1 MFSTSF
7 LRNILERSINLLCM
21 ILFDLDIVFTAIRK
35 YKWISQNTYEK
46 LFGLDHVQVII
57 VKPTELW
64 KPWQF
69 FFSLYVL
76 NLTENELKNTYCI
89 QSSYWIVN
97 DPNPSIRIK
106 SIVPNINNQKPK
118 KLFVKIAVVISQ
130 TFLFF
135 RVCLEKI
142 ITLTALSTGFF
153 SEIWFNYPPA
163 FNIFW
168 ILILA
173 QNCAGVFS
181 LWDSI

>member
-1 MFSTSF
+1 MYVVDQ
-7 LRNILERSINLLCM
+7 RIVICYLLICK
-21 ILFDLDIVFTAIRK
+21 TN
-35 YKWISQNTYEK
+35 WIMKT
-46 LFGLDHVQVII
+46 LTV
-57 VKPTELW
+57 
-64 KPWQF
+64 

-76 NLTENELKNTYCI
+76 NCWLWLKVNWIWKTYKV
-89 QSSYWIVN
+89 YRVHIVN
-97 DPNPSIRIK
+97 DPNLSIRIK

-142 ITLTALSTGFF
+142 ITLTALSTDLF